1 MNTSKRIA
9 ELAAK
14 IQNQINKL
22 YSNQPDNEI
31 FEQEGILTGFQIV
44 REYLDEDE
52 NGLAIEHLLYII
64 YESNISYP
72 TEIIE
77 EINDLSSKYKIK
89 NPYL

>member
-14 IQNQINKL
+14 IQHQINEL

-44 REYLDEDE
+44 REYLDQDE
-52 NGLAIEHLLYII
+52 NGLAIEHLLYMVH
-64 YESNISYP
+64 ESNIPYP
-72 TEIIE
+72 AKIIE
-77 EINDLSSKYKIK
+77 EINDLSSRYKIK
-89 NPYL
+89 NSYL